1 MIEININEKYRTIV
15 FIALFIFFICN
26 IIFIIPY
33 RIDEDEKYFKKV
45 KSKQYVAEGIVTN
58 KYIDSTFGARDAK
71 LIFVDQRKHQ
81 LYNYDVFKEIKIG
94 DKVRKDKN
102 SVHFYINDVKYVYVN
117 E

>member
-15 FIALFIFFICN
+15 FISLLIFFICN
-26 IIFIIPY
+26 IIFFIPHQMN
-33 RIDEDEKYFKKV
+33 EAEQYFKTENT
-45 KSKQYVAEGIVTN
+45 KQHVPEGIVTN
-58 KYIDSTFGARDAK
+58 KYVDSTFGARDAK

-81 LYNYDVFKEIKIG
+81 LYNYDIFKEIKIG